1 MFAIIRNKFALYV
14 MYIVVLSILSILLIA
29 VPEIE
34 DMEILIYVD
43 GSTPLFSIAVIFSI
57 H

>member
-1 MFAIIRNKFALYV
+1 

-29 VPEIE
+29 VPEIK
-34 DMEILIYVD
+34 DMEIVFYVG